1 MIMSM
6 LASEKVRLP
15 ASLFAQYRKE
25 LEPFAVPEVVG
36 QAELF

>member
-6 LASEKVRLP
+6 LAGQKVRIP
-15 ASLFAQYRKE
+15 ASLFAHYRKE
-25 LEPFAVPEVVG
+25 LDEFAVPEVVG